1 MNAPE
6 RSVLRWLEG
15 PAADPA
21 EFQPALLRL
30 QEQPPA
36 PLARAVLIGLLALL
50 AALLVWAA
58 LGRLDV
64 VAVAEGKLVPQSYL
78 KIVQPA
84 EAGIVKQI
92 LVQEGQA
99 VTAGQV
105 LMRMD
110 AALSESDGKTL
121 SNDHALK
128 RLSLR
133 RIDAQLAGTGFA
145 REARDPGELY
155 AQVAA
160 QYQAN
165 RLAFEAAIT
174 QEKSVLE
181 KARHDLAAAQEIRQK
196 LLQVLPHYQEQE
208 QAYARLARDGFV
220 GKILSTDKVRERIEK
235 EQDLKAQEYAI
246 AGSRDTIAQSE
257 HRIAQINAEYRKQ
270 LQTERVE
277 VAAQLERLTQELA
290 KQQHRHGLLELKAPQ
305 GGLVKDLATHTAGTV
320 VSPGTVL
327 MTLVPQ
333 DEALHAEVWVSNQ
346 DVGFVRASQ
355 PVKLKLQTFQFQKY
369 GMLDGS
375 VQQVSADAS
384 DAPGKVPAESGEQ
397 PSAGSLVY
405 RTLVALG
412 DQHLSADGERYA
424 LSPGMQVQAEIK
436 LGTRTVLEYLLSPV
450 TKAFHEA
457 GRER

>member
-1 MNAPE
+1 MNA
-6 RSVLRWLEG
+6 RDGWLEG
-15 PAADPA
+15 PQANPAD
-21 EFQPALLRL
+21 FQPALLRL

-36 PLARAVLIGLLALL
+36 PFPRAVLISLLAML
-50 AALLVWAA
+50 AALLAWAA

-84 EAGIVKQI
+84 EQGIVKEI
-92 LVQEGQA
+92 LIKEGET
-99 VTAGQV
+99 VKAGQT

-110 AALSESDGKTL
+110 TALSEADGKAL
-121 SNDHALK
+121 RSEHDLK
-128 RLSLR
+128 RLTLR
-133 RIDAQLAGTGFA
+133 RIDAQLAGSGFT
-145 REARDPGELY
+145 RQSEDPADLY

-165 RLAFEAAIT
+165 RLAYDAAIT
-174 QEKSVLE
+174 QEKSVLD
-181 KARHDLAAAQEIRQK
+181 KARNDLAAAREIREK

-208 QAYARLARDGFV
+208 QAYAKLQRDGFV
-220 GKILSTDKVRERIEK
+220 GRIMAGDRQRERIEK
-235 EQDLKAQEYAI
+235 EQDLKAQEFAI
-246 AGSRDTIAQSE
+246 AAAKDTIAQSE
-257 HRIAQINAEYRKQ
+257 RRIAQISAEYRKQ

-277 VAAQLERLTQELA
+277 AASQVEKLGQELA

-305 GGLVKDLATHTAGTV
+305 GGIVKDLATHTAGTV

-327 MTLVPQ
+327 MSLVPQ
-333 DEALHAEVWVSNQ
+333 NEALHAEVWVSNQ
-346 DVGFVRASQ
+346 DVGFVRAHQ

-369 GMLDGS
+369 GMLDAS

-384 DAPGKVPAESGEQ
+384 DGTKAQESGNPAEQARPGN
-397 PSAGSLVY
+397 GLVY
-405 RTLVALG
+405 RTLIALKS
-412 DQHLSADGERYA
+412 QHLEADGLPYA
-424 LSPGMQVQAEIK
+424 LTPGMQVQAEIK

-457 GRER
+457 ARER